1 MLFIPFTVIEIK
13 QQRLKTQLLR
23 KEMSLPLFFCL
34 ISGSVGYGALVQNST
49 VHQLM
54 ETLLLNYDKGIRP
67 VKNWTQPTT
76 IYIDFI
82 LHAVL
87 DVDGQNQKLTTSVWY
102 RQLWMDDYLVWNPTR
117 FDEINEISLPVE
129 AIWIPDI
136 IIQEF
141 IDIGNSPHLPYV
153 YVNASGVVKN
163 YKPIQVVSACNLQI
177 YAFPFD
183 QQNCSFTFGS
193 WMHTVNDVNLKF
205 WRSRAEVENDTRAFL
220 SDSEWEL
227 LSVPSKYERLHAE
240 GDDYAQI
247 QFNVVIRRRP
257 LFYMVSLL
265 LPSMFLMLVD
275 VTSYFLPPNSSGRIT
290 FKSSILLGYT
300 VFRINLHNQLAVTAL
315 HTPLIGV
322 FFVVC
327 MALLVVSLAESI
339 FIVHLVNL
347 NEDAEPICF
356 TAINGLSRQSTNE
369 SLCPPLEARG
379 GSSDD
384 RLSESD
390 LEPDVQQ
397 EEEYLETESRGLQR
411 KRLPL
416 EELQDE
422 ISSIKLCLHNLDVD
436 SNPKNEWLAF
446 CYRLDRFLF
455 LMYLVVLAVYTVTM
469 TTLWLIWSYP

>member
-315 HTPLIGV
+315 HTPLIV
-322 FFVVC
+322 
-327 MALLVVSLAESI
+327 
-339 FIVHLVNL
+339 
-347 NEDAEPICF
+347 
-356 TAINGLSRQSTNE
+356 
-369 SLCPPLEARG
+369 
-379 GSSDD
+379 
-384 RLSESD
+384 SESD

>member
-1 MLFIPFTVIEIK
+1 M
-13 QQRLKTQLLR
+13 
-23 KEMSLPLFFCL
+23 
-34 ISGSVGYGALVQNST
+34 QNST
-49 VHQLM
+49 VHHLTK
-54 ETLLLNYDKGIRP
+54 TLLLNYDKGIRP

-102 RQLWMDDYLVWNPTR
+102 RQLWMDDYLVWDPTH
-117 FDEINEISLPVE
+117 FDQINEISLPVE

-163 YKPIQVVSACNLQI
+163 YKPMQVVSACNLQV

-193 WMHTVNDVNLKF
+193 WMHTVNDVNLQF
-205 WRSRAEVENDTRAFL
+205 WRSLAEVENDTRAFL
-220 SDSEWEL
+220 GDSEWEL
-227 LSVPSKYERLHAE
+227 LSVPSTYQRLQSE

-257 LFYMVSLL
+257 LLHVVSLL

-290 FKSSILLGYT
+290 FKSSTLLGYT
-300 VFRINLHNQLAVTAL
+300 VFRINLHNELAITAL

-322 FFVVC
+322 FFAVC
-327 MALLVVSLAESI
+327 MALLVISLAESI
-339 FIVHLVNL
+339 FIVQLVNM
-347 NEDAEPICF
+347 NEDVEPICF
-356 TAINGLSRQSTNE
+356 TANSCPSGHSTSESPCPSLETRGRNG
-369 SLCPPLEARG
+369 
-379 GSSDD
+379 DD
-384 RLSESD
+384 RRKEPCCREHSHYVSGSD
-390 LEPDVQQ
+390 PKAGVQQ
-397 EEEYLETESRGLQR
+397 EEEHLETESRDLQR
-411 KRLPL
+411 RRLPL
-416 EELQDE
+416 EQLQEE
-422 ISSIKLCLHNLDVD
+422 ISSIKLCLHNVDVD

-455 LMYLVVLAVYTVTM
+455 LLYLVVLAVYTLTM
-469 TTLWLIWSYP
+469 TSLWLTWSYP